1 MLAAERGAHGGGCTV
16 VATDYDELSIPELA
30 RRLAETTRLLVQ
42 KQVELAKQEA
52 RADLQITVRGIIF
65 LVVGAALLLFAVVC
79 LLIALTAATALLLAS
94 LFGGNPLWLAGII
107 WLVLFAAAGGICLWL
122 GKQRIRTRPLSL
134 TRAAL
139 QENVEWAKHRLTPPE
154 R

>member
-1 MLAAERGAHGGGCTV
+1 